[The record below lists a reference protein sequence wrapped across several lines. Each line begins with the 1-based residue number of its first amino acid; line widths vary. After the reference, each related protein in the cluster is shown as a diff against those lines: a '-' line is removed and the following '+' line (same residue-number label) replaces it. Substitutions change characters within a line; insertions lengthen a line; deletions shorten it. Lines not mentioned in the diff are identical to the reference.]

1 MIRLIA
7 AAPLL
12 LVSIP
17 ASADSMRCGNDL
29 ILPGDHI
36 TEVHEVCGEPVRTTE
51 IENRFGARVGTRE
64 VYETG
69 YGRPR
74 HSVTYEDDRVVAIE
88 RIR

>member
-1 MIRLIA
+1 MKRLIA
-7 AAPLL
+7 VAPLL
-12 LVSIP
+12 LASLP
-17 ASADSMRCGNDL
+17 ASADSMRCGNAL
-29 ILPGDHI
+29 ILPGDHV
-36 TEVHEVCGEPVRTTE
+36 TEVHEVCGEPVQTTE